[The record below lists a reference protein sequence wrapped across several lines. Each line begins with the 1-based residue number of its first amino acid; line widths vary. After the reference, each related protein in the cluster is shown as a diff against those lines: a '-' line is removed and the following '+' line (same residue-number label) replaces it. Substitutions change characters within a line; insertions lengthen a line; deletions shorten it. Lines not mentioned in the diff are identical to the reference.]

1 MDYGWVNVGFLLSG
15 GNFSIP
21 KPNLLF
27 WIYNSEFEIQSHE
40 VEM

>member
-1 MDYGWVNVGFLLSG
+1 MCHAVLGLKGFEGMDYGWVNVGFLLSG

-27 WIYNSEFEIQSHE
+27 
-40 VEM
+40 